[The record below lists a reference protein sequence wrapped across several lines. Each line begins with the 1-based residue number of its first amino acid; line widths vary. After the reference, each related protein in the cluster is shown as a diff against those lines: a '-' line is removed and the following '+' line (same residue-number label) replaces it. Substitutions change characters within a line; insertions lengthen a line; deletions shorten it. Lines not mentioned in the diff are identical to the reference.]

1 MIVMCASRD
10 VCTLGSE
17 GFTCVACMDWVATSG
32 RSSVCV
38 TPSSCSLPAG
48 RGQCFFQFPF
58 SRSLGSLCKRMGPW
72 QPRQDGDE
80 EKGSVVEKED
90 GQNHTGTDTKVL
102 VYIYIYIYILYI
114 VSNLVISYPLFHSLS
129 WLAASQNGIFLRC
142 VIFGG
147 FSSFVVVFGPGTS
160 FEWFRDGLGT
170 ISEVILHL

>member
-1 MIVMCASRD
+1 MTCNFGVFSLGGLCLPFVWMRLAWMIGMIVMCASRD

-102 VYIYIYIYILYI
+102 VYIYIYIYIYYI
-114 VSNLVISYPLFHSLS
+114 LLVIL
-129 WLAASQNGIFLRC
+129 
-142 VIFGG
+142 
-147 FSSFVVVFGPGTS
+147 
-160 FEWFRDGLGT
+160 
-170 ISEVILHL
+170 